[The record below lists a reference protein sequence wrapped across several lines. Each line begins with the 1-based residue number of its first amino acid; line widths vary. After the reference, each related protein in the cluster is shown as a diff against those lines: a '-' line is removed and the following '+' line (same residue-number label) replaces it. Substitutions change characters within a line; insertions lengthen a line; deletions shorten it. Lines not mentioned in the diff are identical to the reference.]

1 MGRQRFFILSRLLF
15 FTDKTMTTI
24 QSQPFIGRKG
34 QFRVSGMIVNVE
46 IQDVK
51 AVWGGYQFKIV
62 PLNGSGSK
70 WVLSDSVK
78 LTGDE

>member
-1 MGRQRFFILSRLLF
+1 
-15 FTDKTMTTI
+15 
-24 QSQPFIGRKG
+24 
-34 QFRVSGMIVNVE
+34 MIVNVE